1 MYHYCLHTAPT
12 FCEYPFLLPLWQNV
26 IPSLAFANP
35 FLLHSI
41 VALSSMHLAHLCPG
55 SESPAHVQAALHHQ
69 DAALK
74 LIRPSIN
81 DINAQNASAVFVST
95 FFVSIFDIAS
105 HSPLATPLF
114 SASKRPASP
123 LPLNCFNHLS
133 SKSSTA
139 PCDPSYFAQDSTA
152 FLTGSH
158 NNNNNNIIISQM
170 QNIFHLLRGVGAVA
184 EVSKDSIRTGPVA
197 SLVREVSPDSAIPAA
212 PDVED
217 ALDRLDAFWAAQ
229 EQVQRD
235 AGVQDGS
242 CMQAV
247 GNLRV
252 AFRNVRTARGRLSS
266 IFKWAVEIDDGFLVA
281 LRREDEG
288 ALVVLALYGVL
299 LHGLDG
305 FWWTRGWGRALIV
318 AVEGK
323 VETDEA
329 RELLSWAWRKVQHDS
344 P

>member
-12 FCEYPFLLPLWQNV
+12 FCDYPFLLPLWQNV

-41 VALSSMHLAHLCPG
+41 AALSSIHLAHLCPG

-74 LIRPSIN
+74 LFRPSIN

-123 LPLNCFNHLS
+123 LPLNYFNHLS

-139 PCDPSYFAQDSTA
+139 PCDPSFFAQDSTA

-158 NNNNNNIIISQM
+158 NNDNNIISQM
-170 QNIFHLLRGVGAVA
+170 QTIFHLLRGVGAVI

-197 SLVREVSPDSAIPAA
+197 SLLREVSPDSDKPAA
-212 PDVED
+212 PDVEG
-217 ALDRLDAFWAAQ
+217 ALDRLDAFWAAR

-242 CMQAV
+242 CVQAI

-266 IFKWAVEIDDGFLVA
+266 IFKWAVTIDDGFLAA

-305 FWWTRGWGRALIV
+305 FWWTRGWGRALVV

-323 VETDEA
+323 VETGEA
-329 RELLSWAWRKVQHDS
+329 RELLSWAWRKVQCDS
-344 P
+344 S